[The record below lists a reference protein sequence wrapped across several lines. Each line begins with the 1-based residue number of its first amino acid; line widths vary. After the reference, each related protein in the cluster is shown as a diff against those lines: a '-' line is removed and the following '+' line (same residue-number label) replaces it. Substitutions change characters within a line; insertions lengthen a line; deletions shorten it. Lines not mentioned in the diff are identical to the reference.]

1 MSEQPSTA
9 EDRAIDALTK
19 ILEQAISPEMTEAQQ
34 IILRRLA
41 TAGDLFPS
49 RIPAPLN
56 ISEVGGYLN
65 LVATDPV
72 LRAQVLASALGVA
85 GPNPTPG
92 FDPTLP
98 PLYFVSRAN
107 DRPEGAA
114 QAATPVQIRVRN
126 DFAGP
131 FATALATIHDLGA
144 TLPVLATDAALPP
157 VALGVEPPTD
167 LLPYLGRVLSLVPG
181 AALHDPAIDPL
192 AVGQRGGAGPQLA
205 AARQLDASA
214 PQAGTVVSEAW
225 GMWTCTA
232 TACTQSTVTDAFVE
246 LSPILSGAGW
256 TQATPL
262 SPPASSTDQQ
272 GWNRWT
278 NVTGLVAGQTTVGD
292 ELRLLY
298 SAGQISASS
307 VRERQDW
314 IWDGTA
320 FVAPA

>member
-98 PLYFVSRAN
+98 PLYFTTRTN

-114 QAATPVQIRVRN
+114 QAATPVQLRIRN
-126 DFAGP
+126 DFATP
-131 FATALATIHDLGA
+131 FAAAVATIHDLGA
-144 TLPVLATDAALPP
+144 TLPVLAADAPLPP
-157 VALGVEPPTD
+157 TGLGVEPPTD
-167 LLPYLGRVLSLVPG
+167 LLPYLGRVLTLVPS
-181 AALHDPAIDPL
+181 AALTDPATDPL

-205 AARQLDASA
+205 VARQLDATA
-214 PQAGTVVSEAW
+214 PQAGSVASEAW
-225 GMWTCTA
+225 AMWTCTA
-232 TACTQSTVTDAFVE
+232 SACTQSTVTDVFVE
-246 LSPILSGAGW
+246 LSPILAAAGW

-262 SPPASSTDQQ
+262 NAPSSATDQQ

-278 NVTGLVAGQTTVGD
+278 NVTGLVAGQSTVGD

-314 IWDGTA
+314 VWDGTT
-320 FVAPA
+320 FVVPA